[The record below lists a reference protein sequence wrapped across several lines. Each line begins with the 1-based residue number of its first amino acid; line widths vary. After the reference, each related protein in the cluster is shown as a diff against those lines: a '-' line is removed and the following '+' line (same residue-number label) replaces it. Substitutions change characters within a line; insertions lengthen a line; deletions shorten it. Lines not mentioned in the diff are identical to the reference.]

1 MFTWLKFELT
11 FWCYHLDVYLW
22 TVDIGHFAWFIAKQS
37 SKHDSVLYVC
47 ICMHVW
53 CITDYCGMG
62 WFPINI
68 APTGPLLSSVY
79 QYLLFVSCSIL
90 RNSGTLRWLTF
101 HIGAYIQSLKLHNF
115 NLDFVMLF
123 LEILSLFTVLITL
136 KSCKCDFP
144 DVVWINQPKKYD
156 KSFVAVWTMKWLM

>member
-47 ICMHVW
+47 LCMHVW

-115 NLDFVMLF
+115 NLDFMLF
-123 LEILSLFTVLITL
+123 GGSFLIYSSHHFEKL
-136 KSCKCDFP
+136 
-144 DVVWINQPKKYD
+144 
-156 KSFVAVWTMKWLM
+156 